1 MSQLQRNPAFPAFGF
16 PSVRV
21 QSILYNLSLKNVER
35 SLVYLNNA
43 ARNAKAN
50 GAVKQIFV
58 AYGDCSSDR
67 TFTEEILAEFR
78 LRFTHL
84 SGIEYAFFNANLGSA
99 AGHNRLL
106 TSASTDL
113 LMILN
118 PDVLPSPTLFEELI
132 ADLGKPGVGLV
143 EARQIPIEHQ
153 KDFDLETGE
162 TSWASTACAMGP
174 TRLFHELNG
183 FDSDTF
189 FLYCDDV
196 DFSWRIRLAGYKVVH
211 TCGAFVFHDKRV
223 NHTGGWISGDAE
235 RYFSAEAGL
244 LLPFKYSRPD
254 ITEKY
259 LDAFRN
265 SNEEPLLRAA
275 AAFEL
280 RQKTNRLP
288 EPIDQDH
295 VVGQFIEGAY
305 ARHRFAAR

>member
-1 MSQLQRNPAFPAFGF
+1 MPKFQHDPALPPFGF

-21 QSILYNLSLKNVER
+21 QSVLYNLPLKNIER
-35 SLVYLNNA
+35 SLVYLDNA

-50 GAVKQIFV
+50 GSVKQIFV
-58 AYGDCSSDR
+58 AYGDCSPVR
-67 TFTEEILAEFR
+67 TFTEEMLADFR
-78 LRFTHL
+78 SRFTHL
-84 SGIEYAFFNANLGSA
+84 SGIEYSFFDANLGSA

-106 TSASTDL
+106 MSATTDL

-118 PDVLPSPTLFEELI
+118 PDILPSPTLFEELI
-132 ADLGKPGVGLV
+132 ADLGKPQVGLV
-143 EARQIPIEHQ
+143 EARQIPIEHP

-174 TRLFHELNG
+174 TRLFHELGG
-183 FDSDTF
+183 FDADTF

-196 DFSWRIRLAGYKVVH
+196 DFSWRVRLAGYKVLH

-223 NHTGGWISGDAE
+223 SDVGGWIAGDAE

-244 LLPFKYSRPD
+244 LLPFKYSRVD
-254 ITEKY
+254 ITEKC
-259 LDAFRN
+259 LEAFRN
-265 SNEEPLLRAA
+265 SNDESLRRAA

-288 EPIDQDH
+288 QPIDQDH
-295 VVGQFIEGAY
+295 VVGQFIDGGY